1 MTNINKLMFREYDL
15 RGRENKDELN
25 VKSVNL
31 IGKAYG
37 TFLRKNGVADAVV
50 GHDARSTSK
59 DFHDAAIEGLRST
72 GVNVISCGMILTP
85 MMYWA
90 QYHFKVKG
98 GLMVTASHNP
108 AGWNGVKLALGY
120 SYTLIGDELQEVYR
134 NIVSDSYES
143 GSGSLKVA
151 DIKHDYIKDLS
162 GRVKI
167 DRKFKIIVNTG
178 NGTAG
183 YLAPDLLRKVGCE
196 IIEHNTKIDPTY
208 PNYTPNPAEIEM
220 MEDTSRQVLK
230 NKCDLGF
237 AFDGDGDRL
246 GLVDE
251 KGNIIPPDRYLILL
265 SRLVLIKHPGAK
277 IVFDVLVSNA
287 LPEDIKAHGGI
298 PIMEKTG
305 HSYIKARLTKEKAA
319 LAGEIS
325 GHIFFVDNFYGFDD
339 AQFASLRILEYL
351 SASKKS
357 LSEEIANTPYYISTP
372 VLETDCPDEVK
383 YEIVKKITKEFEKE
397 GAKTNTLNGVRVEY
411 DDGWGIIRA
420 SSNLPTLKLRFEGK
434 SEQVVERIKGVF
446 KAKMDKYPE
455 IGKGWRTG

>member
-1 MTNINKLMFREYDL
+1 MTKINKLMFREYDL
-15 RGRENKDELN
+15 RGRETDDELN
-25 VKSVNL
+25 VKSMNL
-31 IGKAYG
+31 IGKSYG
-37 TFLRKNGVADAVV
+37 TFLKKRGVTDAVV

-59 DFHDAAIEGLRST
+59 DFHDAAVEGLRST
-72 GVNVISCGMILTP
+72 GINVISCGMILTP

-108 AGWNGVKLALGY
+108 VGWNGVKLALGY
-120 SYTLIGDELQEVYR
+120 SYTLIGDELQEVHR
-134 NIVSDSYES
+134 SIVSDSYVS

-151 DIKHDYIKDLS
+151 DIKDEYINDLS
-162 GRVKI
+162 KRVKI
-167 DRKFKIIVNTG
+167 ARKFKIIVNTG

-183 YLAPDLLRKVGCE
+183 YLVPDLLKKIDCE
-196 IIEHNTKIDPTY
+196 VIEHNTKIDPTY

-220 MEDTSRQVLK
+220 MEDTAQQVLS

-251 KGNIIPPDRYLILL
+251 KGNIIPADRYLILL
-265 SRLVLIKHPGAK
+265 SRLVLKKHPGAK

-287 LPEDIKAHGGI
+287 LPEDIKSHGGV

-325 GHIFFVDNFYGFDD
+325 GHVFFVENFYGFDD
-339 AQFASLRILEYL
+339 AQFAALKLLEYL
-351 SASKKS
+351 AETGRT
-357 LSEEIANTPYYISTP
+357 LSEEIADTPYYLSTP

-383 YEIVKKITKEFEKE
+383 YKIVEEIAKEFENE

-411 DDGWGIIRA
+411 DDGWGIVRA

-434 SEQVVERIKGVF
+434 SDEAIERIKAIF
-446 KAKMDKYPE
+446 KKKMDKYPE
-455 IGKGWRTG
+455 IGKKWRTG

>member
-1 MTNINKLMFREYDL
+1 MTKINKLMFREYDL
-15 RGRENKDELN
+15 RGRENKGELN

-37 TFLRKNGVADAVV
+37 TFLRKNGVVDAVV

-59 DFHDAAIEGLRST
+59 DFHDAAVEGLRLT

-220 MEDTSRQVLK
+220 MEDTSAQVLK

-351 SASKKS
+351 SSSKKS
-357 LSEEIANTPYYISTP
+357 LSAEIGNTPYYISTP

-434 SEQVVERIKGVF
+434 SEQVVKRIKGVF

-455 IGKGWRTG
+455 IGKEWRTG